1 MTGVCFSCSDE
12 SESPNPDSL
21 FVKAEP
27 DVAIAL
33 DFNETESQ
41 TVTIESNGAWEVE
54 NLDDATWLSL
64 SKRAGEG
71 NSTLE
76 LTAEANNTD
85 AVRETRLRIFMS
97 DNTAKAD
104 TIHVVQNWDVDVFK
118 AIEDKNFR
126 TYCNQYDTN
135 GDGKLSVEEADKVTY
150 IDLTPEYEDARK
162 LVISLK
168 GIEYFKNLV
177 SLSCNTN
184 LIEKIDLTGNPK
196 IKEVLAVS
204 NKLESIDVSKC
215 PELERLYVSDNP
227 DLTQIDV
234 THNPKLKELF
244 AEYNGGIASI
254 DLTKCSELTAISLP
268 GNKLTEINLSKNAKL
283 VNISLSENQLTSIDV
298 TNMPDLERLNINRN
312 KISGNLDVT
321 KNHKLIVLNVGDNAI
336 SSLDVTNCPEMNSLY
351 VTSNKLTSIDVS
363 KNPKLSSF
371 HCSNN
376 LFTKV
381 DISACPEM
389 VQFLCT
395 TQPNLEEV
403 DISNCRPGTLV
414 SFWCIK
420 NPKLK
425 TIWVWKGFTG
435 VPTDQDWII
444 GEGIEFKEKK

>member
-1 MTGVCFSCSDE
+1 MTGVCFSCSDD
-12 SESPNPDSL
+12 SDSSSQDSL
-21 FVKAEP
+21 FIKAEP
-27 DVAIAL
+27 DAAIVF
-33 DFNETESQ
+33 DYNDTKSQ
-41 TVTIESNGAWEVE
+41 TVTIESNGSWEVE
-54 NLDDATWLSL
+54 NLDDAPWLSL
-64 SKRAGEG
+64 SKRAGED
-71 NSTLE
+71 NTTLE

-85 AVRETRLRIFMS
+85 AVREARLRIFMS
-97 DNTAKAD
+97 ENTAKAD

-118 AIEDKNFR
+118 EIKDKNFR
-126 TYCNQYDTN
+126 TYCSKYDTN
-135 GDGKLSVEEADKVTY
+135 GDGKLSTEEADQVTW
-150 IDLTPEYEDARK
+150 IDLTPEYDDARK
-162 LVISLK
+162 LVISLE
-168 GIEYFKNLV
+168 GIKYFKNLV
-177 SLSCNTN
+177 SLSCNMN

-204 NKLESIDVSKC
+204 NKLESIDLSQC

-227 DLTQIDV
+227 DLTRIDV

-254 DLTKCSELTAISLP
+254 DLTKCPELAMLSMP
-268 GNKLTEINLSKNAKL
+268 GNKLTEIDLSSNTKL
-283 VNISLSENQLTSIDV
+283 TDIGLSDNQLTSIDV
-298 TNMPDLERLNINRN
+298 TNKPELLRLNINLN
-312 KISGNLDVT
+312 KLSGNLDVT
-321 KNHKLIVLNVGDNAI
+321 KNTKLIVLNVGDNAI
-336 SSLDVTNCPEMNSLY
+336 SSLDVTNCPDINSLY

-376 LFTKV
+376 LFTKI

-414 SFWCIK
+414 SFWCTK

-425 TIWVWKGFTG
+425 TIWVWKDFAG

-444 GEGIEFKEKK
+444 GEGIEFKEKQ